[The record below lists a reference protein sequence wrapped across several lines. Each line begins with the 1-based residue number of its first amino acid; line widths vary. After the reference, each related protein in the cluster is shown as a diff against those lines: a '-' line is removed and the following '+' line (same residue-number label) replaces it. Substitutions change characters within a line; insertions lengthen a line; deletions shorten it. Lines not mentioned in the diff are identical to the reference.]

1 MREKVA
7 DTGQLAAAGSCRL
20 LFRGFGDGTFL
31 ALRVVQI
38 GFDRVIDDR
47 VTFQYADIFHCLMG
61 LDDD

>member
-1 MREKVA
+1 MRKKVA
-7 DTGQLAAAGSCRL
+7 DAGQLAAEGSCRL
-20 LFRGFGDGTFL
+20 LCCGLGDGALL
-31 ALRVVQI
+31 ALCVVQI